1 MESFNLQHW
10 TRIGAMNHFLGRAR
24 LRRALIFI
32 APKGFQG
39 STESRPTFR
48 FMESPL
54 FLTDL
59 LTGHEP
65 ELRKP
70 LEINKTIFRFMG
82 RAVPCGTYFL
92 TRKNLFGSVTVLV
105 AGLATP
111 VRSLQVLVTSVDV
124 CKVPP
129 PVQVITTLSPCRT
142 IDVKMGAGE
151 VRLLLMGLPLRFC
164 MPQNQDPV
172 PNSPPSC
179 SRRFPNSPSRYTRL
193 SHRRLQ

>member
-1 MESFNLQHW
+1 MESLLSLLRMH
-10 TRIGAMNHFLGRAR
+10 RDHELISLGRAR

-82 RAVPCGTYFL
+82 SWLVCRNERRP
-92 TRKNLFGSVTVLV
+92 SV
-105 AGLATP
+105 
-111 VRSLQVLVTSVDV
+111 R
-124 CKVPP
+124 
-129 PVQVITTLSPCRT
+129 
-142 IDVKMGAGE
+142 
-151 VRLLLMGLPLRFC
+151 
-164 MPQNQDPV
+164 
-172 PNSPPSC
+172 
-179 SRRFPNSPSRYTRL
+179 
-193 SHRRLQ
+193 